1 MTSSSKKIDVYLEIG
16 KKRTFAGAIEWPGWS
31 RSGRDEASALQALCD
46 YSARYERVLHRT
58 QLGFQAPEDVS
69 AFNVVERLEGN
80 VTTDF
85 GAPGIAP
92 SSDTRSVDEAE
103 LQRFKTLLEACWQAL
118 DAALQAAAGK
128 ELRKEP
134 RGGGR
139 DQEKMVKHVLEA
151 EAAYLARIGWKL
163 KLGADLQASEK
174 FDLTRQAALNAVE
187 DAFQGNLPMQ
197 GPRGGIRWTVRYY
210 VRRSAWHL
218 LDHAW
223 EVEDRIMG

>member
-1 MTSSSKKIDVYLEIG
+1 MTGSSKKIDVYLEIA

-46 YSARYERVLHRT
+46 YGARYERVLHRT
-58 QLGFQAPEDVS
+58 QLGFKTPADISE
-69 AFNVVERLEGN
+69 FNVVEQLQGN

-92 SSDTRSVDEAE
+92 SSDTRPVDEAE

-118 DAALQAAAGK
+118 DVALQAAAGK
-128 ELRKEP
+128 ELRKGP

-139 DQEKMVKHVLEA
+139 DQEKMAKHVLEA

-163 KLGADLQASEK
+163 KLGADFQASEK
-174 FDLTRQAALNAVE
+174 FDLTRQAALNAME
-187 DAFQGNLPMQ
+187 AAFQGSLPER
-197 GPRGGIRWTVRYY
+197 GARGGTRWAVRYY

-223 EVEDRIMG
+223 EIEDRIIA